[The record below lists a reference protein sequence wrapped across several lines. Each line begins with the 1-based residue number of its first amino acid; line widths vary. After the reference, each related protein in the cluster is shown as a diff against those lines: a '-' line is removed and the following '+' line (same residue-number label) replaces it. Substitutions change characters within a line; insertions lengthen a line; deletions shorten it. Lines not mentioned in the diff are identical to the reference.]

1 MFTKS
6 GDNPV
11 DLSVSKRGKAN
22 LYNWNDLRYFLELS
36 RQGKLL
42 RAAARLHVDHTTVSR
57 RIGALEKQLD
67 VRLFDK
73 SPSGYQLTDAGLR
86 LLPLA
91 EQIETGSN
99 RLYQDIAGKDARLGG
114 TVRVAMP
121 EALGS
126 QVVARHVGEFRCE
139 HPDIEIELVAETRRM
154 SLSKREADIA
164 ISFSR
169 PDSGRLI
176 AWKLCDYRL
185 RLYASRDYLA
195 THPLIGGPDDLSHHD
210 FVTYIDDLI
219 DMPELRFF
227 DSTIKN
233 AHVVF
238 RSTNVSAQFN
248 AILDGVGLGLVHCFM
263 AQRGARLQVVLRER
277 VSVER
282 SYWLVVHEDLRHV
295 ARVDAVCAF
304 LTRILSGNP
313 GLMMGD

>member
-1 MFTKS
+1 MY
-6 GDNPV
+6 D
-11 DLSVSKRGKAN
+11 
-22 LYNWNDLRYFLELS
+22 WNDLKYFLALS
-36 RQGKLL
+36 RQGKLV
-42 RAAARLHVDHTTVSR
+42 RAAVRLQVDHTTVSR
-57 RIGALEKQLD
+57 RIAALEKQLD

-73 SPSGYQLTDAGLR
+73 SPNGYQLTDAGLR

-91 EQIETGSN
+91 EQIETRSN
-99 RLYQDIAGKDARLGG
+99 RLYREIAGKDARLSG
-114 TVRVAMP
+114 TVRVATP

-126 QVVARHVGEFRCE
+126 QVIARHITEFKQQ

-185 RLYASRDYLA
+185 RLFASRDYLA
-195 THPLIGGPDDLSHHD
+195 GYPAITNMDDLAQHD
-210 FVTYIDDLI
+210 FVSYIEDLI
-219 DMPELRFF
+219 EMPELRFF
-227 DSTIKN
+227 DNTIKN

-248 AILDGVGLGLVHCFM
+248 AILEGLGLGLVHCFM
-263 AQRGARLQVVLRER
+263 AQRENRLQVVLPGQ

-282 SYWLVVHEDLRHV
+282 TYWLLVHEDLRHV
-295 ARVDAVCAF
+295 ARVDAVCQF
-304 LTRILSGNP
+304 LTRILRQDP
-313 GLMMGD
+313 ALMMGT

>member
-1 MFTKS
+1 MY
-6 GDNPV
+6 D
-11 DLSVSKRGKAN
+11 
-22 LYNWNDLRYFLELS
+22 WNDLKYFLALS
-36 RQGKLL
+36 RQGKLV
-42 RAAARLHVDHTTVSR
+42 RAAVRLQVDHTTVSR
-57 RIGALEKQLD
+57 RIAALEKQLD

-73 SPSGYQLTDAGLR
+73 SPNGYQLTDAGLR

-91 EQIETGSN
+91 EQIETRSN
-99 RLYQDIAGKDARLGG
+99 RLYREIAGKDARLSG
-114 TVRVAMP
+114 TVRVATP

-126 QVVARHVGEFRCE
+126 QVIARHITEFKQQ

-185 RLYASRDYLA
+185 RLFASRDYLA
-195 THPLIGGPDDLSHHD
+195 GYPAITSIDDLAHHD
-210 FVTYIDDLI
+210 FVSYIEDLI
-219 DMPELRFF
+219 EMPELRFF
-227 DSTIKN
+227 DNTIKN

-248 AILDGVGLGLVHCFM
+248 AILEGLGLGLVHCFM
-263 AQRGARLQVVLRER
+263 AQRENRLQVVLPGQ

-282 SYWLVVHEDLRHV
+282 TYWLVVHEDLRHV
-295 ARVDAVCAF
+295 ARVDAVCQF
-304 LTRILSGNP
+304 LTRILREDP
-313 GLMMGD
+313 ALMMGT

>member
-1 MFTKS
+1 MY
-6 GDNPV
+6 D
-11 DLSVSKRGKAN
+11 
-22 LYNWNDLRYFLELS
+22 WNNLRYFLELS

-42 RAAARLHVDHTTVSR
+42 RAGARLHVDHTTVSR
-57 RIGALEKQLD
+57 RITALEKQLD

-91 EQIETGSN
+91 EQIETRCN
-99 RLYQDIAGKDARLGG
+99 QLYQDIAGKDARLSG
-114 TVRVAMP
+114 TVRVATP

-126 QVVARHVGEFRCE
+126 QVIARHVAGFRQA

-169 PDSGRLI
+169 PESGRLI

-185 RLYASRDYLA
+185 RLYATREYLA
-195 THPLIGGPDDLSHHD
+195 AHPPIKAIEDLAGHD
-210 FVTYIDDLI
+210 FVSYIDDLI
-219 DMPELRFF
+219 EMPELRFF
-227 DSTIKN
+227 DNTIKN

-248 AILDGVGLGLVHCFM
+248 AILDGIGLGLVHCFM
-263 AQRGARLQVVLRER
+263 TQQDDRLQVVLPEQ

-282 SYWLVVHEDLRHV
+282 TYWLLVHEDLRHV
-295 ARVDAVCAF
+295 ARVDAVCQF
-304 LTRILSGNP
+304 LTGILGHNP